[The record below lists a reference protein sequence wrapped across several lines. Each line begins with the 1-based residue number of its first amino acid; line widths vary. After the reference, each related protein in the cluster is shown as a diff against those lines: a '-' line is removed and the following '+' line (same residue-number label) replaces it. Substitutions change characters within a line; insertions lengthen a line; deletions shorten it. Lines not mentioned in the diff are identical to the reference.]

1 MQGSTALLDS
11 AKQRETLSE
20 VSIIRLYR
28 LPDGEIDYEV
38 LSGEEAYD
46 ELEDIKG
53 DLRGP

>member
-28 LPDGEIDYEV
+28 LPGGEIDYEA
-38 LSGEEAYD
+38 LSGEEVYD